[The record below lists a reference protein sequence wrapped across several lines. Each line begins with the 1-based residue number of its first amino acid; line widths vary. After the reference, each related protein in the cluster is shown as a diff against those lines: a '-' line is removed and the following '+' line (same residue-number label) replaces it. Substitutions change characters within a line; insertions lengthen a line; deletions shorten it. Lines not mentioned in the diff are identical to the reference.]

1 MCFCEIFKNTSFA
14 ERLRVTTS
22 EILNGIIG
30 DFRDNGRGFSKVF
43 GKKWK
48 GFWCEL
54 MRSYDVS

>member
-30 DFRDNGRGFSKVF
+30 DFRDNGLGFSKVF

-48 GFWCEL
+48 GF
-54 MRSYDVS
+54 